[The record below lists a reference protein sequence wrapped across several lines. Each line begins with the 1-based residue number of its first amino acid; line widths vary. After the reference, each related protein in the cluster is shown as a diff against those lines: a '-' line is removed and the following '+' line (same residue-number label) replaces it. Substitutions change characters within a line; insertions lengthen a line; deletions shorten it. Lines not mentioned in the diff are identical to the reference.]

1 MKKFPV
7 ICPPGAIVM
16 IAQWFRPANNP
27 SHDAVDFIIRNPSI
41 SDKDNAR
48 LTYGA
53 QLVSPVSGATCVD
66 LNDFGTMQELGNGVD
81 IEWKDGAYYYR
92 LHFWHNVF
100 NKVKVGDT
108 VSEGQIVGLM
118 GNTGAC
124 LPKPTPE
131 RPYDGTHCHLRF
143 SQYQKDQWGGN
154 INIVSLDP
162 CLFFDIN
169 NPYRGEDSEVVVDLE
184 PVFWSFTRLNI
195 KDNFNKLLYMI
206 KNIFN

>member
-16 IAQWFRPANNP
+16 ICQWFKPANNP
-27 SHDAVDFIIRNPSI
+27 SHDAVDFIIRNPNL
-41 SDKDNAR
+41 SDRENAR

-53 QLVSPVSGATCVD
+53 QLVCPVSKAQGVL

-81 IEWKDGAYYYR
+81 IEWKDGGFYYR

-100 NKVKVGDT
+100 NTVKLNDI

-118 GNTGAC
+118 GNTGAVK
-124 LPKPTPE
+124 PAPTPE
-131 RPYDGTHCHLRF
+131 RPYDGTHCHMRY
-143 SQYQKDQWGGN
+143 SQYQKDNWGGN

-162 CLFFDIN
+162 CLYFDVN
-169 NPYRGEDSEVVVDLE
+169 NPYQGKDSDVLVDLE
-184 PVFWSFTRLNI
+184 PINWSFGRLNI
-195 KDNFNKLLYMI
+195 KDNFNKLCYFI
-206 KNIFN
+206 RNIFN